1 MSKIRELTM
10 SRFILPLRAALVL
23 GAIGA
28 CGSEEPAAEGP
39 AHGAQ
44 ADASAVSAADPAAP
58 ADAGLDATAGAGS
71 TLDAGTSG
79 PTRDTA
85 VATPEAAAPQTYDA
99 TLPSDASNDAAASVA
114 DGGDAG
120 ASGDLRAVA
129 SGLDALFI
137 DAKCAADTPTPLANG
152 ATCLHPA
159 NTQHIER
166 VVTLGGDADKTY
178 VITLR
183 VRGIWEPTKIQGG
196 ERPDKAHPFTIGGML
211 PAGTGSSDAVSYQQ
225 YSLQVAEPKQV
236 YWLNDHQYL
245 AHAIHKEDYQATI
258 RVRGGAKVTVIM
270 NDGNERQ
277 IANFTKDYFQGLPPY
292 DTAPST
298 GQSLRLDVMA
308 VSLAP

>member
-1 MSKIRELTM
+1 M

-23 GAIGA
+23 GAIGG
-28 CGSEEPAAEGP
+28 CGSEEPAGEEP
-39 AHGAQ
+39 VHVPQ
-44 ADASAVSAADPAAP
+44 SDASPVSAADAAAP
-58 ADAGLDATAGAGS
+58 STSGLDAARPAP
-71 TLDAGTSG
+71 TLDASATDAT
-79 PTRDTA
+79 TRDTA
-85 VATPEAAAPQTYDA
+85 VSVFDA
-99 TLPSDASNDAAASVA
+99 GPAQSNDAAQPSDAGTDAAGSAA
-114 DGGDAG
+114 DAGDAG
-120 ASGDLRAVA
+120 ASGDLRSVA

-137 DAKCAADTPTPLANG
+137 DAQCAANTPTPLANG

-159 NTQHIER
+159 NMQHIER
-166 VVTLGGDADKTY
+166 AVTLGGDADKTY

-196 ERPDKAHPFTIGGML
+196 ERPDKAHPFTVGGML

-236 YWLNDHQYL
+236 YWFNDHQYL
-245 AHAIHKEDYQATI
+245 AHDIHKEDYQATI
-258 RVRGGAKVTVIM
+258 RARGGAKVTVIM

-292 DTAPST
+292 DAAPST
-298 GQSLRLDVMA
+298 GQSLRLDVVS